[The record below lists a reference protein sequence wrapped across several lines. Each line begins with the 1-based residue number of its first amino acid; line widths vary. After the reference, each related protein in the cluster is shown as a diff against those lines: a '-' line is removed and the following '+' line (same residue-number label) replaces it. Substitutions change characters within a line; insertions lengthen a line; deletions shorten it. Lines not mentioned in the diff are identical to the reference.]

1 MINPGLRRFL
11 GLLLLVLGTGVVGF
25 LLGRAWAPHVPA
37 PVPHIPPV
45 EDGNAV
51 DTTTRPV
58 RLFFAGPSADKLQEE
73 ERTIPRTA
81 SFVQEAKRAV
91 EELIKG
97 PQSGLNP
104 TVPPGAK
111 LRQLYVDGRGI
122 AYVDFT
128 RNLQTTHPG

>member
-1 MINPGLRRFL
+1 MVSPGLRRFL

-73 ERTIPRTA
+73 ERWEEGDSVTGLLKVAHRKTHA
-81 SFVQEAKRAV
+81 GRKDDKEEVESTTEAEAATP
-91 EELIKG
+91 EEE
-97 PQSGLNP
+97 NP
-104 TVPPGAK
+104 S
-111 LRQLYVDGRGI
+111 
-122 AYVDFT
+122 
-128 RNLQTTHPG
+128 QT